1 MKISFISSSMA
12 SIIFVSE
19 NALPISLIRSLS
31 DILSDI
37 NFLLIIN
44 DNESERLL
52 KFKTLLLKNCF
63 IVLSSERDSNS
74 SLIFFHKSSL

>member
-19 NALPISLIRSLS
+19 NALPISLIRSLF

-37 NFLLIIN
+37 NFLQIIN
-44 DNESERLL
+44 DNESARLL
-52 KFKTLLLKNCF
+52 KFKTLLLKKFF
-63 IVLSSERDSNS
+63 IVLSSERVSNS